1 MKYLP
6 LVFRNLLRNKLRSL
20 LTGGAIGLAMLLVC
34 FFLTMPGG
42 IDRLLSEISSNVRVS
57 VHNKGGVVYDMP
69 YAYVQRVR
77 SIPGVTAVNGEVWFG
92 GAFEEESM
100 VTFPSF
106 AIDPDAVQAM
116 WPDYK
121 IDPLALEKFRRQ
133 RDAAIVGRETM
144 KKYGWRIGQQVSLVS
159 TVWPVTLT
167 FRIVGEIPNDRAPHF
182 WIQREY
188 LAQAMQALDR
198 ELDTVGTIWVRVA
211 DPAMVPSV
219 MTRAVEMFRNSPAEV
234 TAETEKS
241 FFSSFFGSLQAFVQ
255 IILVVTALV
264 ALCVLCIAANTAS
277 MAVRERSREIAVLR
291 AIGFSR
297 GVIFGTLVAE
307 SMVLATVA
315 GGTGAL
321 LTYGFSAMIRM
332 ASGSSMGSNE
342 LGPLTGFL
350 VTPGIVAQGI
360 GLSILVGL
368 IAGIA
373 PAWGAARRPVAEILR
388 EVF

>member
-1 MKYLP
+1 VKYLP
-6 LVFRNLLRNKLRSL
+6 FVLRNLLRNKLRTA
-20 LTGGAIGLAMLLVC
+20 LTGGAIGLAVLLVC
-34 FFLTMPGG
+34 FFMTMPGG
-42 IDRLLSEISSNVRVS
+42 IDRLLSEVSSNVRIS

-69 YAYVQRVR
+69 YAYVQRLR
-77 SIPGVTAVNGEVWFG
+77 GIPGVSAVNGEVWFG
-92 GAFEEESM
+92 GAYEDEGI

-106 AIDPDAVQAM
+106 ALDPNAIAAV
-116 WPDYK
+116 WPDYEVE
-121 IDPLALEKFRRQ
+121 PLALEKFRRQ

-144 KKYGWRIGQQVSLVS
+144 KKYRWRIGQQVSLVS

-188 LAQAMQALDR
+188 LAQAMEAQDR
-198 ELDTVGTIWVRVA
+198 TLDTVGTVWLRVA
-211 DPAMVPSV
+211 DPALVPSV
-219 MTRAVEMFRNSPAEV
+219 MARAVEMFRNSPAEV
-234 TAETEKS
+234 SAETEKS
-241 FFSSFFGSLQAFVQ
+241 FFSSFFGSLQSFVQ
-255 IILVVTALV
+255 IILVVTGLV

-291 AIGFSR
+291 AIGFGR

-307 SMVLATVA
+307 STVLATLA

-321 LTYGFSAMIRM
+321 MTFGFSAMIRVL
-332 ASGSSMGSNE
+332 AGGSMGSNE

-350 VTPGIVAQGI
+350 VTPGLVAEGI
-360 GLSILVGL
+360 ALSVVVGL

-373 PAWGAARRPVAEILR
+373 PAWGAARRPVAETLR

>member
-6 LVFRNLLRNKLRSL
+6 FVLRNLGRNKLRTA

-34 FFLTMPGG
+34 FFMTMPGG

-69 YAYVQRVR
+69 YAYVHRLR
-77 SIPGVTAVNGEVWFG
+77 SLPGVTAVNGEVWFG
-92 GAFEEESM
+92 GAFEEESK

-106 AIDPDAVQAM
+106 AIEPNAVESV

-121 IDPLALEKFRRQ
+121 IDPIALEKFRRQ

-144 KKYGWRIGQQVSLVS
+144 KKYGWRIGDQVSLVS
-159 TVWPVTLT
+159 TVWPVTLG

-188 LAQAMQALDR
+188 LAQALLAQDR
-198 ELDTVGTIWVRVA
+198 TLDTVGTVWVRVA
-211 DPAMVPSV
+211 DPVMVPRV
-219 MTRAVEMFRNSPAEV
+219 MARAVEMFRNSPAEV

-241 FFSSFFGSLQAFVQ
+241 FFASFFGSLEAFVR

-277 MAVRERSREIAVLR
+277 MTVRERSREIAVLR
-291 AIGFSR
+291 AIGFGR
-297 GVIFGTLVAE
+297 RLVFGTLVAE
-307 SMVLATVA
+307 SMVLATLA

-321 LTYGFSAMIRM
+321 LTYGFSALIKML
-332 ASGSSMGSNE
+332 AGGSMGNE

-350 VTPGIVAQGI
+350 VTPGIVTFGI
-360 GLSILVGL
+360 GLSAVVGL

-373 PAWGAARRPVAEILR
+373 PAWGASHRPVAEILR

>member
-6 LVFRNLLRNKLRSL
+6 FVLRNLLRNKLRTA

-42 IDRLLSEISSNVRVS
+42 IDRLLSEVSSNVRVS
-57 VHNKGGVVYDMP
+57 VHNKGGVIYSMP
-69 YAYVQRVR
+69 YAYVPRLR
-77 SIPGVTAVNGEVWFG
+77 SIPGVTAANGEVWFG
-92 GAFEEESM
+92 GAYEQEGM

-106 AIDPDAVQAM
+106 AIEPDSVLGV

-121 IDPLALEKFRRQ
+121 LDPLAVEKFRRQ
-133 RDAAIVGRETM
+133 RDAAIVGRETLN
-144 KKYGWRIGQQVSLVS
+144 KYGWKIGQQVSLVS

-167 FRIVGEIPNDRAPHF
+167 FRIVGEIPSPRAPHF

-188 LAQAMQALDR
+188 LAQALEAQHASLDI
-198 ELDTVGTIWVRVA
+198 VGTVWLHVS
-211 DPAMVPSV
+211 DPALVPSV
-219 MTRAVEMFRNSPAEV
+219 MARATEMFRNSPAET

-241 FFSSFFGSLQAFVQ
+241 FFASFFGSLESFVQ
-255 IILVVTALV
+255 IILVVTGLV

-291 AIGFSR
+291 AIGFGR
-297 GVIFGTLVAE
+297 RLIFGTLVAE
-307 SMVLATVA
+307 STVLATLA

-321 LTYGFSAMIRM
+321 LTYGFSALIKML
-332 ASGSSMGSNE
+332 AGGSMGNE

-350 VTPGIVAQGI
+350 VTPGIVTSGI
-360 GLSILVGL
+360 ALSAVVGV

-373 PAWGAARRPVAEILR
+373 PAWGASHRPVAEILR